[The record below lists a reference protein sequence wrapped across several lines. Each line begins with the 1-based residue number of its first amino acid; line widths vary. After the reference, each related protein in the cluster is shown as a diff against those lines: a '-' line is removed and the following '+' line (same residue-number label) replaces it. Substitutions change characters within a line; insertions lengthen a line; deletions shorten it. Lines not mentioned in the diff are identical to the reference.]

1 MNHHLISR
9 TNSSL
14 SKQQG
19 LTLIEVMVALAIF
32 AVAALSIVNMAG
44 EHLRSLS
51 YLEQKNIGLWIA
63 NNHLTQLNLDNKLP
77 ALGSKKGKL
86 DYAGVEWHWQQQVV
100 KTPDPLFRAVTI
112 RILNEEKS
120 DYALAQLTTYMVA
133 KK

>member
-1 MNHHLISR
+1 MT
-9 TNSSL
+9 TNANRYNTQC
-14 SKQQG
+14 SKQRG

-51 YLEQKNIGLWIA
+51 YLEQKNMALWIA
-63 NNHLTQLNLDNKLP
+63 NNHLTQLNLDNKFP
-77 ALGSKKGKL
+77 ALGSKRGQL
-86 DYAGVEWHWQQQVV
+86 DYAGVQWHWQQQVA